1 MSPET
6 TSKRAIRSNSSV
18 GVIVLG
24 IAAMLLLVTV
34 GYREWVSNS
43 DFGMSASQGI
53 GQISIDELRERA
65 ENSSGDAEPWQEL
78 GFAYFQRGEFVEAA
92 DAYRRAVTI
101 DGDVAVLWSAL
112 GEALVMASN
121 RDPMPAEALAA
132 FQKASEIDASDPRAR
147 YFLAVNR
154 DLGGDHQGAI
164 DDWFALLR
172 DTAPGAPWERDLVRT
187 IEQVGAINAIEVSQ
201 QLNLMLAER
210 RSAPAMAS
218 NEISGPTASEIAAA
232 GRIPP
237 SEQRE
242 MAEGMVARLE
252 QRLAGDPQNLDGW
265 VMLMR
270 SRMTLEQPQRARTAL
285 NAAIAANPASE
296 SRLRSEA
303 EALGIR

>member
-101 DGDVAVLWSAL
+101 DDDVAVLWSAL

-132 FQKASEIDASDPRAR
+132 FQKASEIDASDPRALFPR
-147 YFLAVNR
+147 
-154 DLGGDHQGAI
+154 
-164 DDWFALLR
+164 
-172 DTAPGAPWERDLVRT
+172 
-187 IEQVGAINAIEVSQ
+187 SQ
-201 QLNLMLAER
+201 SRSRR
-210 RSAPAMAS
+210 RS
-218 NEISGPTASEIAAA
+218 SG
-232 GRIPP
+232 GNR
-237 SEQRE
+237 
-242 MAEGMVARLE
+242 
-252 QRLAGDPQNLDGW
+252 
-265 VMLMR
+265 
-270 SRMTLEQPQRARTAL
+270 
-285 NAAIAANPASE
+285 
-296 SRLRSEA
+296 
-303 EALGIR
+303 